1 MNVLF
6 IMTYDGR
13 FCYKLN
19 DIFPIFEQNQTF
31 MKRIAAFLLALTTAI
46 TAFAQF
52 PYQDASLEPGE
63 RAKDLLSRLTLEQKV
78 SLMNY
83 DSPAIPELGIR
94 KYNWWNEALHG
105 SARNGLATVFPQA
118 IGMAASWD
126 DALLQ
131 QVYDVASTEQR
142 IKFNRARNGD
152 GVKIY
157 HGLTV
162 WTPNINI
169 FRDPRWGRGQ
179 ETYGEDPYLTT
190 AMGRAAVNGLQGP
203 SDSRYDK
210 LHACL
215 KHFAIHSGPEYERHV
230 FDVEDVSWRDLN
242 ETYLYAFER
251 LVKTTDVKEVM
262 CAYNAYE
269 GKPCCGSD
277 KLLIRFLREQWGY
290 KGLVV
295 TDCWAVR
302 DFYNE
307 GCHNIFPNDPVSAT
321 ALSVRSGADLEC
333 GNSFPALVEAVKTGK
348 LPESEI
354 DKALLRVLTARFELG
369 EMDPEATVEWSAI
382 PDDLLACDAHHE
394 LALRMARES
403 MTLLQNRNDV
413 LPLRRN
419 ARYAVVGPNAADSLV
434 MWGNY
439 NGIPRKTTTV
449 LEGIVAKVGAE
460 NVVYAPGCAIAAKS
474 VDEGLYSETEGNYH
488 DEALSR
494 ETAGNAADGSDMSI
508 FADVDAIIYVG
519 GLSPKLEGEE
529 MRVNYKGFKGG
540 DRTSIELPE
549 TQREY
554 IAALAKT
561 GKPVIFVH
569 LSGSAVAIAPETELC
584 DAILQGW
591 YGGQA
596 GGEAVADVLFGDYNP
611 AGRLPVTFYSSDSD
625 LPDFGDYDM
634 PGHTYRYFNGKPL
647 FAFGHGLSYSEF
659 RYGKARL
666 EDGVLRIPV
675 TNVSDRD
682 GDEVVQVYVKAAD
695 DKEGPHKSLRG
706 FERVSIKA
714 GETAMVE
721 IPLSKDDIDLFNPK
735 SGKMEGTAGKYV
747 VYYGGSSDDA
757 SLKKLT
763 MKL

>member
-31 MKRIAAFLLALTTAI
+31 MKRIAAFFLALTTAI
-46 TAFAQF
+46 TAVAQF

-203 SDSRYDK
+203 SESRYDK

-449 LEGIVAKVGAE
+449 LEGLVAKVGAE

-474 VDEGLYSETEGNYH
+474 VDEGRYSETEGNYH

-735 SGKMEGTAGKYV
+735 SGKMEGAAGKYV

>member
-439 NGIPRKTTTV
+439 NGM
-449 LEGIVAKVGAE
+449 
-460 NVVYAPGCAIAAKS
+460 
-474 VDEGLYSETEGNYH
+474 LYMRRDVQS
-488 DEALSR
+488 LQSR
-494 ETAGNAADGSDMSI
+494 
-508 FADVDAIIYVG
+508 
-519 GLSPKLEGEE
+519 
-529 MRVNYKGFKGG
+529 
-540 DRTSIELPE
+540 
-549 TQREY
+549 
-554 IAALAKT
+554 
-561 GKPVIFVH
+561 
-569 LSGSAVAIAPETELC
+569 
-584 DAILQGW
+584 
-591 YGGQA
+591 
-596 GGEAVADVLFGDYNP
+596 
-611 AGRLPVTFYSSDSD
+611 
-625 LPDFGDYDM
+625 
-634 PGHTYRYFNGKPL
+634 
-647 FAFGHGLSYSEF
+647 
-659 RYGKARL
+659 
-666 EDGVLRIPV
+666 
-675 TNVSDRD
+675 
-682 GDEVVQVYVKAAD
+682 
-695 DKEGPHKSLRG
+695 
-706 FERVSIKA
+706 
-714 GETAMVE
+714 
-721 IPLSKDDIDLFNPK
+721 
-735 SGKMEGTAGKYV
+735 
-747 VYYGGSSDDA
+747 
-757 SLKKLT
+757 
-763 MKL
+763 

>member
-1 MNVLF
+1 
-6 IMTYDGR
+6 
-13 FCYKLN
+13 
-19 DIFPIFEQNQTF
+19 

-474 VDEGLYSETEGNYH
+474 VDEGRYSETEGNYH

>member
-31 MKRIAAFLLALTTAI
+31 MKRIAAFFLALTTAI

-474 VDEGLYSETEGNYH
+474 VDEGRYSETEGNYH

-735 SGKMEGTAGKYV
+735 SGKMEGAAGKYV